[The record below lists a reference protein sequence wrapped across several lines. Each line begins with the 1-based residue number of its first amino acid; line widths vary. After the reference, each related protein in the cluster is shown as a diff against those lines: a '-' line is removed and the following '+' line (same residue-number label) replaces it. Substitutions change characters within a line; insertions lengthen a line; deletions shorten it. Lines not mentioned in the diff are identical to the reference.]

1 MARERM
7 VMSQVLGEFLR
18 WMPSEG
24 LWLGAGEN
32 SGVSHSQVK
41 GVMHIL
47 NPFISDWDFNPCA
60 GTCIQPKPTV
70 FQLRSHTWFQTQR
83 ISGS

>member
-1 MARERM
+1 MACERM

-24 LWLGAGEN
+24 LWLGGGEN

-41 GVMHIL
+41 GVMHVL